1 MTRKLRPPLPIR
13 VRCDTH
19 GRPTEVTYG
28 GHTRTVTQVAE
39 HWLTPAAW
47 WAHLPNTPTER
58 VHYKLVTDGRH
69 LCDIMYTGG
78 AWYLDRIFD

>member
-13 VRCDTH
+13 VRCDDH
-19 GRPTEVTYG
+19 GRPTALTYG
-28 GHTRTVTQVAE
+28 GQTRTVTHIAE

-47 WAHLPNTPTER
+47 WADLPNTPAER
-58 VHYKLVTDGRH
+58 VHYKVVTDGRQ
-69 LCDIMYTGG
+69 LCDVMYTDG